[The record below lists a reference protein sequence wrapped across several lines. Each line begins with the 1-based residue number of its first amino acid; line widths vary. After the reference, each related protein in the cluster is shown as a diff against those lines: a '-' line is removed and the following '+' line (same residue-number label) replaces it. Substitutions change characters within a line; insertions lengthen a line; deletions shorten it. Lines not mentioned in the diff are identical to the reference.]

1 MVDME
6 FETPRKK
13 RRPILWVILCLL
25 VLSGLIY
32 VMLVNETATQS
43 TRLENQTLLLA
54 GLEVAYCKE
63 GSVSIPAQRCTSGT
77 EHMTSGGH
85 TDTLLLITTLPG
97 NAVQVV
103 SVPRDTRVLHTTR
116 RINTSYPMGG
126 LSLLKQDLEALT
138 GMDIHHHAVID
149 TELAAHLV
157 DRLGGL
163 DVQVPD
169 PGMKWI
175 DHAAGVNFQ
184 LAAGSHHLA
193 GKEAVLYLRV
203 RKGAGD
209 DYGRTQRQREA
220 LRQLM
225 GRIKQPQHALALLG
239 SLGEFLNLT
248 QTDLDVRSLMGYF
261 PYASSKRI
269 KSVQFPV
276 HEVSGTTLL
285 EADRFKFALELFPA
299 LFKQPFSAEVVNSS
313 EIPGLARQLAAFLT
327 VRGVRVTGISTGAN
341 RESHTLIGLPDFDQ
355 VALDHYFLG
364 ATTEDLQL
372 TGHTR
377 IILGEDF
384 PVQYPLLYQVLL
396 NFQGL

>member
-1 MVDME
+1 ME
-6 FETPRKK
+6 FEIPRKK
-13 RRPILWVILCLL
+13 RRPILWVILFLL
-25 VLSGLIY
+25 VVFSGLIY
-32 VMLVNETATQS
+32 VMVVNEIATQS

-63 GSVSIPAQRCTSGT
+63 GSVSVPAQRCTSGT
-77 EHMTSGGH
+77 ERMTSGGH

-103 SVPRDTRVLHTTR
+103 SVPRDIRVLHTNR
-116 RINTSYPMGG
+116 RINTSYGMGG
-126 LSLLKQDLEALT
+126 MPLLKQDLQDLT
-138 GMDIHHHAVID
+138 GIAIHHHAVID
-149 TELAAHLV
+149 TELAAQIV

-163 DVQVPD
+163 DVQVPV

-193 GKEAVLYLRV
+193 GQEAVLYLRV

-225 GRIKQPQHALALLG
+225 GRVKQPQHALALVG
-239 SLGEFLNLT
+239 SLGELLKRT
-248 QTDLDVRSLMGYF
+248 QTDLDVRSLLGYF

-269 KSVQFPV
+269 KSVQFSV
-276 HEVSGTTLL
+276 REVAGTTLL
-285 EADRFKFALELFPA
+285 EADRSRFAMELFPA
-299 LFKQPFSAEVVNSS
+299 MFKQPFSAEVVNSS
-313 EIPGLARQLAAFLT
+313 ELPGLARQLAAFLT
-327 VRGVRVTGISTGAN
+327 ARGVQVTGISTGAN
-341 RESHTLIGLPDFDQ
+341 HEPHTLLELSEFNSL
-355 VALDHYFLG
+355 ALDHYFLG
-364 ATTEDLQL
+364 SATEDLQI
-372 TGHTR
+372 TEHAR

-384 PVQYPLLYQVLL
+384 PVQYPLLYKVLL
-396 NFQGL
+396 NL